1 MSKPRLTIRSWS
13 HRWSHRWARDTAA
26 LVIAFASLSACS
38 NSGTGGALS
47 PAPSATS
54 PNCRRALD
62 AAPLAV
68 LDQPRGNTS
77 APGTL
82 VWGTRQ
88 IVVRCGLAEPAP
100 TTDWCQNVDGID
112 WVVQGQARTDPIVF
126 ISYGRSPALEVR
138 VPASY
143 GSQNASGALV
153 DVQAMAKAL
162 PTNGHNCS

>member
-1 MSKPRLTIRSWS
+1 MSIPHPWTSCRP
-13 HRWSHRWARDTAA
+13 ARRTKVAAA
-26 LVIAFASLSACS
+26 LVICLATLSACS

-54 PNCRRALD
+54 PTCRRALD
-62 AAPLAV
+62 AAPHAV
-68 LDQPRGNTS
+68 LNQPLGTTS
-77 APGTL
+77 TPGTL

-88 IVVRCGLAEPAP
+88 IVVRCGLVEPAP

-153 DVQAMAKAL
+153 DVKAMAQAL
-162 PTNGHNCS
+162 PTTGHSCS